1 MMNKRTF
8 IKNSLLAAM
17 GISIDPGTRF
27 SRDLRAYEKL
37 PLVDTH
43 LHLWDLQVM
52 DYPWL
57 QNGQNPLG
65 RNFLLPDYQEA
76 TVGIPVSKMV
86 FVECARLPEQYLQE
100 VEWVEKQ
107 SVKDP
112 RIKGM
117 VAYFPLELGAD
128 AIPELE
134 SLSQR
139 KLVRGIRKEMMFGD
153 KQFMEG
159 VGQLSNFNLSYDL
172 NVRPRQMESALQMVK
187 QFPNLTF
194 ILDHIGNPD
203 IKSGDYRL
211 WASMLKPFSEMEHV
225 SCKIS
230 GMITKVEPGKW
241 DVEDLRPYF
250 DTVLETFG
258 PDRILFGGDWP
269 VVLRGGSYLDW
280 IKVFNQMAG
289 SLSEIEKGKLFYRNA
304 ERIYR
309 I

>member
-1 MMNKRTF
+1 MDKRTF
-8 IKNSLLAAM
+8 IKNGLLAAM
-17 GISIDPGTRF
+17 GISLVPRTGFLRGLGALGTI
-27 SRDLRAYEKL
+27 
-37 PLVDTH
+37 PMVDTH
-43 LHLWDLQVM
+43 LHLWDLKEM

-57 QNGQNPLG
+57 QQSENPLN

-76 TVGIPVSKMV
+76 TEGIPITKMV

-107 SVKDP
+107 ARKDP

-117 VAYFPLELGAD
+117 VAYFPLERGAE
-128 AIPELE
+128 AIPEME

-139 KLVRGIRKEMMFGD
+139 RLVRGIRKEMRYGD
-153 KQFMEG
+153 KNFMEC
-159 VGQLSNFNLSYDL
+159 VGLLSNFDLSYDL
-172 NVRPRQMESALQMVK
+172 NIRPQQMKDALQMVK
-187 QFPNLTF
+187 QFPKLTF
-194 ILDHIGNPD
+194 VLDHIGNPD
-203 IKSGDYRL
+203 IKSGDWQQ
-211 WASMLKPFSEMEHV
+211 WASLLRPFSEMEHV
-225 SCKIS
+225 NCKIS

-250 DTVLETFG
+250 DTVLDTFG

-280 IKVFNQMAG
+280 FTVFKQMSG
-289 SLSEIEKGKLFYRNA
+289 SLSELEKEKLYQRNA
-304 ERIYR
+304 EKIYR